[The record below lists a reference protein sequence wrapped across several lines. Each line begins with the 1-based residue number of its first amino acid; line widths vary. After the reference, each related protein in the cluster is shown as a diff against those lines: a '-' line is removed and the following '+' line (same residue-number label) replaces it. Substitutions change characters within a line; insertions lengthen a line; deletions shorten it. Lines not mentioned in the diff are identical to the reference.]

1 MLKLSLQNYALAK
14 ADSVPD
20 GFVCTTVGAKHHSCH
35 CWNDDGTP
43 CQDGS
48 DCGDDPCC
56 DVPNG
61 CLMYKNPGLGGDF
74 RFVPN
79 PINVSD
85 LDSTLGQWGV
95 PDKFAQ
101 EFHVAALTS
110 SADFKTFDFLLNHTQ
125 AHFEAH
131 IGSLRK
137 DPASNLLYLGYTFGT
152 TDAQLIQ
159 PYKRTVRGGD
169 CHGTTRG
176 QIARGFTNLEVAKI
190 DQGLEAYAFKK
201 AAANIS

>member
-1 MLKLSLQNYALAK
+1 MSVETSDVEMFDRFGSYASPTAPTYTQ
-14 ADSVPD
+14 AR
-20 GFVCTTVGAKHHSCH
+20 A
-35 CWNDDGTP
+35 
-43 CQDGS
+43 
-48 DCGDDPCC
+48 
-56 DVPNG
+56 
-61 CLMYKNPGLGGDF
+61 
-74 RFVPN
+74 
-79 PINVSD
+79 NVHGYD
-85 LDSTLGQWGV
+85 
-95 PDKFAQ
+95 
-101 EFHVAALTS
+101 
-110 SADFKTFDFLLNHTQ
+110 Q

-159 PYKRTVRGGD
+159 PYKRTVKGGD